1 MNNNDNILELLDTD
15 NVKTEFFMEEEVVL
29 STIEVKRAMKNYFKH
44 IQVRSSA
51 ATLLLTKF
59 GLTEAAA
66 LNQKTIDDQLNKFV
80 QDMSQDVQHTK
91 SIIDDA
97 GIKNVVT
104 VNGLLKGKIKITSPT
119 GFQFL
124 NLLKLWDELNINLTT
139 LYMRQEIGQQ
149 EVTKSTTQWSK
160 RIKKFNNTI
169 ESLSVTAYK
178 ATEQLKQQSRDK
190 AEQRRLAKTKP
201 VKNVSDKKI
210 KEPSK
215 LKTTPQLKSA

>member
-1 MNNNDNILELLDTD
+1 
-15 NVKTEFFMEEEVVL
+15 
-29 STIEVKRAMKNYFKH
+29 
-44 IQVRSSA
+44 
-51 ATLLLTKF
+51 
-59 GLTEAAA
+59 
-66 LNQKTIDDQLNKFV
+66 
-80 QDMSQDVQHTK
+80 
-91 SIIDDA
+91 
-97 GIKNVVT
+97 
-104 VNGLLKGKIKITSPT
+104 
-119 GFQFL
+119 
-124 NLLKLWDELNINLTT
+124 
-139 LYMRQEIGQQ
+139 MRQEIGQQ

-201 VKNVSDKKI
+201 VKKVSDKKT